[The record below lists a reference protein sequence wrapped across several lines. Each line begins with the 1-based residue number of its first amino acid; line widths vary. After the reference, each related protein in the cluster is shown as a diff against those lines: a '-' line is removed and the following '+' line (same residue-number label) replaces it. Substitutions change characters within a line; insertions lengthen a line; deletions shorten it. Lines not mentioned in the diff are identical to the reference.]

1 MIYTNVTVKVN
12 SNGTA
17 SSNNK
22 VVLYRGDREVEIQMT
37 ITGNPFI
44 FQDSVFAQLI
54 IRRDNAAPVITG
66 ISPLKDNKVIL
77 TITEQNI
84 DEISE
89 VGSYAYQIRLYDEDM
104 SARITL
110 PPVENGL
117 EIREPIVD
125 EASGAIGR
133 AMINYSMV
141 TRAFG
146 LRAGEPT
153 FDEYEEYNRTYWA
166 DGDFITDVKMNKIE
180 DALYQINKRVLAN
193 AESAYIAT
201 DMQES
206 QMVGIGE
213 SLDVVFTFVSPNK
226 GKGTAKVS
234 VNGLQRVSQYVD
246 QEVPIT
252 INLPEE
258 YFSKGDN
265 KVSIYVLDRAGK
277 QSNEIVF
284 NVRYGSTEITSDF
297 DSNAIYQYG
306 ASVRYYF
313 TASALDTSQDLIFH
327 MVIDGVEQTPM
338 TCKSDV
344 RGFYTFPNNLS
355 IGTHV
360 CSAYVI
366 DASGKQSN
374 VLEFNMVVLDA
385 YSIAISSNTRTP
397 EIEEGDQLVIDYR
410 VFMQYDKEFKIKVYI
425 DGNVVQEGT
434 CGLATEYYRN
444 STLAEGVY
452 RIKIEAS
459 DMAET
464 VSDSIEFDVYVLPS
478 EFERV
483 ESATAGGKFLATAKD
498 KTNSDAN
505 RDKWIAKDQDGNDV
519 IAPLTG
525 FLFNDTDGWIDN
537 ELVFNG
543 VAGAEIPIKP
553 LANNARYGFTLDIE
567 FASKPIGVDDA
578 LVLDLWDYNKN
589 CGVKITTEEMI
600 LRSAV
605 GNEARLYYEEDTI
618 TSAMFVIDRNEKKA
632 KIYLNGVMCSAFNL
646 SDYESNGVTTLED
659 FAVDD
664 TIKIAGSGY
673 CRIRNLRVYEVALT
687 TDEIINNYI
696 SNIVSKDEQEE
707 MVKFQN
713 GNHLPTLTVYCDFSG
728 LGKDDKK
735 PCKIVYTSTD
745 EEKYGPSFTL
755 DHKKSQLQ
763 YQGTSSMAYPIK
775 NYRLNLRDENGDK
788 YYYNF
793 PYGQPECRFT
803 LKADFMSSGH
813 WQNTG
818 LTKWINNN
826 LYNYNEEDEKSMNPK
841 KWFDLQNGGSIDDT
855 RECIYGFPCRL
866 ILINDGTTP
875 LNAGQNE
882 PTPGNVKDMGIF
894 NFNHDKDATDTMGFD
909 QDNFPNCMSFEV
921 TANSDTSAGAFISFD
936 VRRIDYMM
944 DPNWNRTN
952 IYLDYIPVE
961 ELKINDDRVLQ
972 SVITSKNSLIAST
985 RYYAF
990 DSDLNTVSIG
1000 LDHVIPDNTKYLSY
1014 ALTMVDLSD
1023 ETINA
1028 LKEGDLSLDGRT
1040 IYLSELVYTG
1050 LDFTK
1055 LPNKGF
1061 YTIQEDELEY
1071 LQQSFEMRFPDPDD
1085 YDEWH
1090 GFLGLNAGTMVT
1102 DYMNVEEGVSTTFWD
1117 WEETTLNLN
1126 STALIKT
1133 VECYYN
1139 DNLLAGISVNKTNT
1153 TVRLIDGSNK
1163 LRVIFESA
1171 PENFYIN
1178 ETKYILG
1185 NEVEELS
1192 IVNPYLGEEISH
1204 DYGLKRLI
1212 DWVDNSS
1219 DDEFI
1224 RDFEQYFN
1232 KDYTL
1237 RYYLLVIA
1245 LGMVDNLGKN
1255 MMLDTW
1261 DCKVFM
1267 PRFYDCDTICS
1278 YDNTGD
1284 IAFDVDIEMEQGY
1297 WNTSSSRLWTRV
1309 RDLFH
1314 NDLVAKYQDMR
1325 QNGLSYESLMECFYD
1340 EQIAK
1345 IPQKYYNQD
1354 FDVKYAPFGDSYM
1367 GMAHGDGYVHL
1378 KRWLKKRL
1386 YFTDSLFDYAPSYNN
1401 EILTIRANTT
1411 ELMNLELEVH
1421 DPVYVHLSWY
1431 NGQMDKKKI
1440 GKGEKVTFSGKAMAA
1455 TDQEVLIYGGG
1466 NIKKISGISST
1477 NPSELIIGTATRL
1490 TELDASN
1497 CPILTQINLNKANL
1511 SPHTYLLKVNLDN
1524 CPQLNG
1530 ALRIENSPLLQEL
1543 SIKNTGISTINFATS
1558 LRNLKTASFQ
1568 GCASLEHLD
1577 LTSWDVSR
1585 VTDMIYMFDGCT
1597 NLKTLNVTG
1606 WDTSN
1611 VTRMMGM
1618 FTNCRS
1624 LENIDLSS
1632 WDVSNVTNFY
1642 NMFSN
1647 CINLKT
1653 INIDGWRMDNATT
1666 LGYMFSGCS
1675 ALTDI
1680 NVTGLYMPK
1689 VTTTQSMFEG
1699 CSSIETINMTNATM
1713 SNVTVMLSMFKN
1725 CTNLKTVGAILWD
1738 TSNVVNM
1745 AEMFGGCSSLTT
1757 IYGHDTWNTSNVA
1770 VFSTMFRDCT
1780 SLKGV
1785 NLENWDTSSVT
1796 ATTSMFSGCNSIE
1809 NLNLDNFIK
1818 ANNKDISFMFGWCT
1832 GLKNLSAKNWDLAGI
1847 TTFNHLFNY
1856 CQSLEYVDMS
1866 TWVNCDKIID
1876 LTAMYQNC
1884 TNLKTVD
1891 FNFLRLAKPTTFR
1904 NIFTQC
1910 SSLKKVDL
1918 SMMNLSA
1925 AIMFEGSF
1933 SGCTSLVEVIFP
1945 DMSEAPV
1952 TNLNWT
1958 FEKCKSM
1965 KHFNLTGWV
1974 KSNISKMTSTF
1985 KGCSSLASVN
1995 LTGMNFASNVVMDY
2009 TFQSD
2014 IALKT
2019 IEMPNLVLTTNQWPT
2034 TFSDTPSLEQI
2045 NIKNADYYTL
2055 ETLCNSLTTK
2065 TGLPGTIAAE
2075 LEDETLATAFLEK
2088 NWILKPGILLAR
2100 VIATGSCVPN
2110 GPSSGYINLDITVT
2124 EDLGD
2129 GTYRYSY
2136 YGWPG
2141 YGNVNFSS
2149 YTQLRKVEYL
2159 RIDNNVTSLY
2169 VLFHNCPFLTEV
2181 NADGWDTS
2189 NVTDMSK
2196 AFYGCTK
2203 LKTLDLSD
2211 LDVGSVANFRETF
2224 AVSTSMTYLN
2234 ISNWHIGERA
2244 SSVSMWSMFST
2255 MSSLVDL
2262 ITTGMTVTNV
2272 NDTYSLFYGCAQL
2285 QSVDFNGWDFS
2296 KSGNVN
2302 SMFSGCKNLASINFN
2317 GCTWATTTSLAETF
2331 RNCTSLISLDLHEW
2345 DTSKATTIQF
2355 LFSGCNSLETLNIN
2369 GWDTSNVTTFQSV
2382 FDGCSSLSTASIA
2395 NITANLNTSKATTM
2409 MNMFYGCT
2417 SIADIDLRTWDFS
2430 SCTNISGMFRD
2441 CSSLTLINMQ
2451 GVDTS
2456 SVTTAQEMFRSCTN
2470 LVTLAMDNLD
2480 FSRCTNM
2487 YGMFMLCSSLVST
2500 ESISSWKNTGRVIS
2514 MQSMFEDC
2522 TSLTTVV
2529 LDLDLSRVENMSGM
2543 FADCTSLKEVSLQSI
2558 SVPELLNAYN
2568 MFGRCTNLRTVD
2580 LSNWNTPSL
2589 TDMSTMF
2596 SECSNLETCIM
2607 SGWDTSKVTTM
2618 YRMFYGCRYLEE
2630 FDLNGFTS
2638 AASLVGLREM
2648 FEGCSSLTHVY
2659 CDEFFVSDS
2668 FGDGRTVECTRFII
2682 ACTNLEDDINMTLC
2696 KVAKANYYSRNGC
2709 TKIGRLYPVV
2719 DFEGCDTSAITYVD
2733 LMNTDTTSVLNF
2745 HSGQIDGVNMGIRY
2759 TKIDTIRNIHF
2770 KYASIGWLYYSGD
2783 TTGAKYDYI
2792 FETLPGS
2799 LSYKAESWVNGN
2811 SINAFPNNI
2820 SNILKL
2826 GETKWTVEGL
2836 VSLFECLYDYTAN
2849 GETSQYA
2856 NIGLG
2861 DNLSRLT
2868 AEQIAIATNKGWTIT
2883 A

>member
-12 SNGTA
+12 NNGTA

-141 TRAFG
+141 TRPFG

-201 DMQES
+201 DMQEF

-213 SLDVVFTFVSPNK
+213 SLDVVFTFISPNK

-252 INLPEE
+252 IHLPED

-327 MVIDGVEQTPM
+327 MVIDGVPQTPM

-360 CSAYVI
+360 CSAYVV

-374 VLEFNMVVLDA
+374 VLDFNMVVLDA

-397 EIEEGDQLVIDYR
+397 EVEEGDQLVIDYR
-410 VFMQYDKEFKIKVYI
+410 VFMQYGKEFKIKIYV
-425 DGNVVQEGT
+425 DGNMVQEGT

-444 STLAEGVY
+444 STLTEGVY

-478 EFERV
+478 EFQRV
-483 ESATAGGKFLATAKD
+483 ESATAGGKFLGTAKD

-519 IAPLTG
+519 IAPLTN
-525 FLFNDTDGWIDN
+525 FLFNETDGWIDN

-589 CGVKITTEEMI
+589 CGVKITTEELI
-600 LRSAV
+600 IRSAV

-618 TSAMFVIDRNEKKA
+618 TSAMFIIDRNEKKA

-646 SDYESNGVTTLED
+646 SDYEANGVMMLED

-664 TIKIAGSGY
+664 TIKIAGSGH

-687 TDEIINNYI
+687 TDEILNNYI

-793 PYGQPECRFT
+793 PYGKPECRFT

-866 ILINDGTTP
+866 ILINDGNTP

-921 TANSDTSAGAFISFD
+921 TANSDTSAGAFMRFKHQYSLASTSNEEHLTEQYACSTYVLASDF
-936 VRRIDYMM
+936 
-944 DPNWNRTN
+944 
-952 IYLDYIPVE
+952 IP
-961 ELKINDDRVLQ
+961 LPWT
-972 SVITSKNSLIAST
+972 ITSTNRAMRLIYSRVDTSGGTITVRPGETVTVTEFPWGTDGCVFQIMDSGTEKLTFELNGYVCTMDRFNIINSPILMTDQS
-985 RYYAF
+985 
-990 DSDLNTVSIG
+990 
-1000 LDHVIPDNTKYLSY
+1000 
-1014 ALTMVDLSD
+1014 
-1023 ETINA
+1023 
-1028 LKEGDLSLDGRT
+1028 
-1040 IYLSELVYTG
+1040 
-1050 LDFTK
+1050 
-1055 LPNKGF
+1055 
-1061 YTIQEDELEY
+1061 DELEY
-1071 LQQSFEMRFPDPDD
+1071 YQQSFEMRFPDPDD

-1102 DYMNVEEGVSTTFWD
+1102 DYKNVEEGVSTTFWD

-1224 RDFEQYFN
+1224 RDFEKYFN

-1237 RYYLLVIA
+1237 RYYLLVIT

-1309 RDLFH
+1309 RDLLH

-1325 QNGLSYESLMECFYD
+1325 QNGLSLESLMECFYD

-1455 TDQEVLIYGGG
+1455 TDQEVLIYGGS

-1543 SIKNTGISTINFATS
+1543 SIANTGISTINFATS
-1558 LRNLKTASFQ
+1558 LRNLKTASFKY
-1568 GCASLEHLD
+1568 CTSLEHLD
-1577 LTSWDVSR
+1577 LTTWDVSR
-1585 VTDMIYMFDGCT
+1585 ITDMMYMFDGCSG
-1597 NLKTLNVTG
+1597 LKTLNVTG

-1611 VTRMMGM
+1611 VTSMLGM
-1618 FTNCRS
+1618 FTNCDS
-1624 LENIDLSS
+1624 LETLDLSS
-1632 WDVSNVTNFY
+1632 WDVSNVENFY
-1642 NMFSN
+1642 NMFSGCN
-1647 CINLKT
+1647 NLKT
-1653 INIDGWRMDNATT
+1653 ININGWMMNNATNVS
-1666 LGYMFSGCS
+1666 GMFRYCS
-1675 ALTDI
+1675 ALT
-1680 NVTGLYMPK
+1680 NVKVDGLYMPK
-1689 VTTTQSMFEG
+1689 VTTTESMFEG
-1699 CSSIETINMTNATM
+1699 CSSIENIYMVNPEFDDLTRMNC
-1713 SNVTVMLSMFKN
+1713 MFKN
-1725 CTNLKTVGAILWD
+1725 CTNLKSLNTVLWD
-1738 TSNVVNM
+1738 TSNVTEM
-1745 AEMFGGCSSLTT
+1745 TEMFRGCSSLTT
-1757 IYGHDTWNTSNVA
+1757 IYGLDNWKTSKVE
-1770 VFSTMFRDCT
+1770 SMTSMFHACS
-1780 SLKGV
+1780 SLRSV
-1785 NLENWDTSSVT
+1785 NIENWDTSSVVDMG
-1796 ATTSMFSGCNSIE
+1796 SMFIGCSNID
-1809 NLNLDNFIK
+1809 NLNLDNFVK
-1818 ANNKDISFMFGWCT
+1818 STNKNICFMFAECSS
-1832 GLKNLSAKNWDLAGI
+1832 LKNLSVKNWDLAGVGS
-1847 TTFNHLFNY
+1847 FSHLFNKCY
-1856 CQSLEYVDMS
+1856 ALEHVDTS
-1866 TWVNCDKIID
+1866 TWINCDKITD
-1876 LTAMYQNC
+1876 LMAMYQSC

-1891 FNFLRLAKPTTFR
+1891 FNFLRLAKPVDFH
-1904 NIFTQC
+1904 NIFSACT
-1910 SSLKKVDL
+1910 SLKKVDF
-1918 SMMNLSA
+1918 SMLNPSA
-1925 AIMFEGSF
+1925 VIRLEGCF
-1933 SGCTSLVEVIFP
+1933 SSCISLEEVIFP

-1952 TNLNWT
+1952 ANIRQMFNT
-1958 FEKCKSM
+1958 CSSM
-1965 KHFNLTGWV
+1965 KHINLTGWA
-1974 KSNISKMTSTF
+1974 KSNITDMSYAF
-1985 KGCSSLASVN
+1985 QGCSSLESVN
-1995 LTGMNFASNVVMDY
+1995 LTGMNFIGEVNLAY
-2009 TFQSD
+2009 TFAD
-2014 IALKT
+2014 NPALKT
-2019 IEMPNLVLTTNQWPT
+2019 IEMPNLVVTNNRWYFTTYQC
-2034 TFSDTPSLEQI
+2034 FSLEQI
-2045 NIKNADYYTL
+2045 NVKNADLYTL
-2055 ETLCNSLTTK
+2055 QTLCNSLTTK

-2075 LEDETLATAFLEK
+2075 VYDEELANSFLAK
-2088 NWILKPGILLAR
+2088 NWILKAGLLLVR
-2100 VIATGSCVPN
+2100 VISKGECSPN
-2110 GPSSGYINLDITVT
+2110 GLSGGYINNNLTVI

-2129 GTYRYSY
+2129 GTKRYSY

-2141 YGNVNFSS
+2141 YDTVNFSA
-2149 YTQLRKVEYL
+2149 YYQLRKVEYL
-2159 RIDNNVTSLY
+2159 RIDNDVTNLNG
-2169 VLFHNCPFLTEV
+2169 LFKNCIYLTEV
-2181 NADGWDTS
+2181 NTDGWDTS
-2189 NVTDMSK
+2189 NVTNFER
-2196 AFYGCTK
+2196 AFYKCTS
-2203 LKTLDLSD
+2203 LKSLDLSKF
-2211 LDVGSVANFRETF
+2211 DVGSATSLLEMFGGAN
-2224 AVSTSMTYLN
+2224 SMTYLN
-2234 ISNWHIGERA
+2234 ISNWHIGERV
-2244 SSVSMWSMFST
+2244 SMVSMWSTFT
-2255 MSSLVDL
+2255 NASSLVDF
-2262 ITTGMTVTNV
+2262 ITTGVTATNV
-2272 NDTYSLFYGCAQL
+2272 IDTFNLFNGCKQL
-2285 QSVDFNGWDFS
+2285 QSVDFNGWDLS
-2296 KSGNVN
+2296 RSGNVI
-2302 SMFSGCKNLASINFN
+2302 SMFESCTNLTSINFD
-2317 GCTWATTTSLAETF
+2317 GCTWSTSAAKYNYTF
-2331 RNCTSLISLDLHEW
+2331 KDCKSLTSLDLHKW
-2345 DTSKATTIQF
+2345 DTSKVTAMAG
-2355 LFSGCNSLETLNIN
+2355 LFHGCSSLETLNIN
-2369 GWDTSNVTTFQSV
+2369 GWDTSKVIAFNATFQ
-2382 FDGCSSLSTASIA
+2382 GCSSLSTPSQA
-2395 NITANLNTSKATTM
+2395 NILANLDTQKAV
-2409 MNMFYGCT
+2409 NMTDMFNGCT
-2417 SIADIDLRTWDFS
+2417 SINNIDLRHLDFS
-2430 SCTNISGMFRD
+2430 SCETMAAMFTG
-2441 CSSLTLINMQ
+2441 CSSLETINMQ

-2456 SVTTAQEMFRSCTN
+2456 SVKTIGNMFFRCGN
-2470 LVTLAMDNLD
+2470 LVTVGMDNLD
-2480 FSRCTNM
+2480 FSRCTDMNAA
-2487 YGMFMLCSSLVST
+2487 FAHCSSLVST
-2500 ESISSWKNTGRVIS
+2500 EVISSWKNTGKVVS
-2514 MQSMFEDC
+2514 MKWMFQAC
-2522 TSLTTVV
+2522 TSLTTVALP
-2529 LDLDLSRVENMSGM
+2529 LDVSKVENMAQM
-2543 FADCTSLKEVSLQSI
+2543 FIDCTSLREISLPSINAPELRDVSL
-2558 SVPELLNAYN
+2558 
-2568 MFGRCTNLRTVD
+2568 MFNKCTNLRTVN
-2580 LSNWNTPSL
+2580 LNHWNTPNL
-2589 TDMSTMF
+2589 TNMQDMF
-2596 SECSNLETCIM
+2596 ANCNNLETCTM
-2607 SGWDTSKVTTM
+2607 DGWDTAKVTIM
-2618 YRMFYGCRYLEE
+2618 QSLFYCCYYLEE
-2630 FDLNGFTS
+2630 FNLNGFTS
-2638 AASLVGLREM
+2638 AASLVNAINL
-2648 FEGCSSLTHVY
+2648 FNQCTSLTHVY
-2659 CDEFFVSDS
+2659 YDEFFIPDS
-2668 FGDGRTVECTRFII
+2668 FSDGRTVDCRDLMFS
-2682 ACTNLEDDINMTLC
+2682 CSNLEEDVNMALC
-2696 KVAKANYYSRNGC
+2696 KVAKVTHYNRNQC
-2709 TKIGRLYPVV
+2709 VKIGRLYPVV
-2719 DFEGCDTSAITYVD
+2719 DFEGCDTSAITSVN
-2733 LMNTDTTSVLNF
+2733 LMNTDTTKVLNF
-2745 HSGQIDGVNMGIRY
+2745 HSGQIDGVTIAMRY
-2759 TKIDTIRNIHF
+2759 TKLDTIKYIHF
-2770 KYASIGWLYYSGD
+2770 KYSTIGWLYYEGD
-2783 TTGAKYDYI
+2783 TVADKFDYR

-2811 SINAFPNNI
+2811 SINAWPNNLT
-2820 SNILKL
+2820 NLLKL
-2826 GETKWTVEGL
+2826 GDTKWTVEGI

-2856 NIGLG
+2856 NIQIGN
-2861 DNLSRLT
+2861 NLSRLT
-2868 AEQIAIATNKGWTIT
+2868 AQQIAIATSKGWTIT